1 MADWRNWLQAAIKP
15 APGADPDPLSTY
27 IRPDQ
32 NASRDPLNFGQI
44 YQDFRAETD
53 PMVARG
59 DYAGAA
65 GASTRRGVQAIGEV
79 AGKVAAPVAD
89 FFGRFGQ
96 GLMSQSA
103 PTPSPAPS
111 GGPSLNSAMMAF
123 NPAEGGRV
131 VDGLRG
137 LTQAQPRQVTN
148 PNPSGRNGQVPIGA
162 LLELAK
168 VMPKPK
174 QQSFGEQLVGMQ
186 FARLQ
191 QQLAAAKDPKMIEE
205 ISKRMDSLAIA
216 GNRGNPMNYSLSSL
230 LGQGNE

>member
-1 MADWRNWLQAAIKP
+1 MADWLRDFNTIMRGTF
-15 APGADPDPLSTY
+15 APTPKGPFEDTGAYPTGP
-27 IRPDQ
+27 
-32 NASRDPLNFGQI
+32 
-44 YQDFRAETD
+44 
-53 PMVARG
+53 
-59 DYAGAA
+59 
-65 GASTRRGVQAIGEV
+65 
-79 AGKVAAPVAD
+79 APVAPPLPFTPVTQARSAMSYQAGGAAPPAPEGD
-89 FFGRFGQ
+89 VLKQLFSRE
-96 GLMSQSA
+96 GLGSVFTPPPSYQDA
-103 PTPSPAPS
+103 RKAPPTPSLAPS
-111 GGPSLNSAMMAF
+111 GAPSLNSAIMAF